1 MSNFYYFFIEK
12 YNTEIVV
19 YFNLLKEKDD
29 RPHLDKRATKHVCKP
44 YTYKKKCG

>member
-19 YFNLLKEKDD
+19 YFNLLKEKGVY
-29 RPHLDKRATKHVCKP
+29 LE
-44 YTYKKKCG
+44 KKKKNVIFKSLKVE